1 MNILFL
7 TISRI
12 NGLEER
18 GIYTDLMREF
28 IRNGHAMYIV
38 SPYERRFHQPTGVME
53 NGGARILKVKTLN
66 IQKTNIV
73 EKGGE
78 VDFTVLLEQIVY
90 YQFIGILT
98 DLFSV

>member
-53 NGGARILKVKTLN
+53 NGGARILWR
-66 IQKTNIV
+66 
-73 EKGGE
+73 KG
-78 VDFTVLLEQIVY
+78 LLLCCWKASIY
-90 YQFIGILT
+90 MLLINTGGM
-98 DLFSV
+98 